1 MLTRAADKDEQ
12 TPHQQ
17 NGRLRALLQQ
27 YEDVF
32 LASSLTGT
40 GASTLGDLT
49 PECIPIFPG
58 STPYNRP
65 PFRLSPKE
73 KAEIERQV
81 AEALGN
87 GWIERSSS
95 AYGAPLLF
103 VPKPDGSLR
112 MCIDYRGLNKII
124 VKNNFP
130 VPRIDDLID
139 NLVGSKYFSTL
150 DLAAGYHQLKL
161 QQTDVPKTAFN
172 NHFGKFEYCRL
183 DLQTPLRCSSM
194 YESHL
199 WATP

>member
-1 MLTRAADKDEQ
+1 M
-12 TPHQQ
+12 
-17 NGRLRALLQQ
+17 
-27 YEDVF
+27 
-32 LASSLTGT
+32 
-40 GASTLGDLT
+40 
-49 PECIPIFPG
+49 
-58 STPYNRP
+58 
-65 PFRLSPKE
+65 FRLSPKE

-124 VKNNFP
+124 VKNKFP
-130 VPRIDDLID
+130 MPRIDDLID

-172 NHFGKFEYCRL
+172 NQFGKFEWQVLPFGLTNAPAVFQHAMNRIFGRHLNKCVCAYL
-183 DLQTPLRCSSM
+183 DDILIFL
-194 YESHL
+194 
-199 WATP
+199 